1 MNGLGYPFQFHIR
14 CVYITH
20 CLDFMKAGIFAV
32 SIYKNKM
39 LKYLMYIFK
48 YSKAWNSSLSG
59 YFSIKKDIIKFYKNV
74 Y

>member
-1 MNGLGYPFQFHIR
+1 
-14 CVYITH
+14 
-20 CLDFMKAGIFAV
+20 MKAGIFAV

-39 LKYLMYIFK
+39 LKYLMYILK
-48 YSKAWNSSLSG
+48 YSKAWNSSVSG